1 MHNSISQ
8 YVILTIDFQSSS
20 FLRLTNDLRIQGS
33 STNSP
38 AVALSS
44 GLHRSMRLKN
54 LRKEDFSSP
63 SRLFISSSR
72 DVVGIF
78 TSAVNSPDSSKKLSD
93 HDPRSSKSLGGGPRS
108 AIIRAKWAG
117 VESFRLGNLSLKRCS
132 PSSTVQH

>member
-8 YVILTIDFQSSS
+8 YVILTMEFHSSS
-20 FLRLTNDLRIQGS
+20 FPRLTNDPRIQGS

-63 SRLFISSSR
+63 SRLFISSHK
-72 DVVGIF
+72 DVVGIS
-78 TSAVNSPDSSKKLSD
+78 TLVVNSPDSSKKLSD
-93 HDPRSSKSLGGGPRS
+93 HDPRSSMSLGGGPRS
-108 AIIRAKWAG
+108 AIIRAKWAE
-117 VESFRLGNLSLKRCS
+117 VESFQLGNLSLKRCS